1 MCFKCAA
8 ASGILPEQIQF
19 MSTAVGTHPTTPTTA
34 TTGKPVTV
42 GTPGMLWS
50 VRKDHDD
57 VRRNIENMLTM
68 TDLDAKQRLFNDTV
82 KMLAQHDVAE
92 EVVCLKARILKL
104 TLDKVI
110 YPAAQRIGDESLYKL
125 ALDQTVQMERMLYDV
140 RQ

>member
-1 MCFKCAA
+1 MSFKCAA
-8 ASGILPEQIQF
+8 VLGILPEQIQF

-34 TTGKPVTV
+34 ATGKPTV
-42 GTPGMLWS
+42 SAGTPGMLWS

-92 EVVCLKARILKL
+92 EVVSLNTRILKL
-104 TLDKVI
+104 TLD
-110 YPAAQRIGDESLYKL
+110 IGDLSRGSE
-125 ALDQTVQMERMLYDV
+125 DW
-140 RQ
+140 